1 MSDTVGPCWL
11 SVLNIAGRTCPSQS
25 LWVSFSFI
33 SSSPGL
39 LFKMLLKPLSYE
51 PLHPSSKPS
60 QARLPPS
67 CLLPPDIAELCAGQ
81 WSCHRQPPLL
91 LVCAPASV
99 DFVVFTFTLPG
110 PHMMTITASMWL
122 SNNYRERPL
131 WGTRQ
136 LLTQAPPSMDFP
148 GKSTRVGCHCLLR
161 MKQNHT
167 QIWAFR
173 FSVISEKKQ
182 DIAQYA

>member
-1 MSDTVGPCWL
+1 MFLSVFIFFNFFFYYTIGPCWL

-81 WSCHRQPPLL
+81 WSRHRQPPLL
-91 LVCAPASV
+91 LVCAPESV

-136 LLTQAPPSMDFP
+136 LLTQAPPSMDFQA
-148 GKSTRVGCHCLLR
+148 RVLEWGA
-161 MKQNHT
+161 
-167 QIWAFR
+167 IAF
-173 FSVISEKKQ
+173 SEWNRTTPKFEHSDFQ
-182 DIAQYA
+182 